1 LSFVVRRSSFVI
13 KFQKRGKQMAHMVH
27 CVKLGR
33 ELPGLDRAPYPGELG
48 QRIFDNV
55 SREAWAMWMQHSVI
69 LINHYGLS
77 LADPNAQ
84 AFLKE
89 QVEEFFFGAD
99 AAMPEGWTPGG
110 AGQGQP
116 AKGAPRK

>member
-1 LSFVVRRSSFVI
+1 
-13 KFQKRGKQMAHMVH
+13 MARMVH